1 MYLTYEQYQAMGG
14 TLDATAFADYEFEAE
29 CIVNWYTF
37 DRLKKDTEFPVELQ
51 RCMYALIRLAKLKAD
66 ALVLGSQTE
75 QHIDDQGNVTTVV
88 TNSAIASQSNDGV
101 SISYNM
107 INATKLFESLS
118 PRLKGGEIDNL
129 VKTYLQ
135 SVVNSLGQRV
145 LYRGL
150 YENE

>member
-1 MYLTYEQYQAMGG
+1 
-14 TLDATAFADYEFEAE
+14 
-29 CIVNWYTF
+29 
-37 DRLKKDTEFPVELQ
+37 
-51 RCMYALIRLAKLKAD
+51 
-66 ALVLGSQTE
+66 
-75 QHIDDQGNVTTVV
+75 VTTVV